1 MNRKI
6 IISLIGAI
14 FMLLLSII
22 DFVSFGLTITTVS
35 TIAIFIL
42 FSYDLYKDWKLK
54 EEKSK

>member
-1 MNRKI
+1 
-6 IISLIGAI
+6 
-14 FMLLLSII
+14 MLLLSII

-42 FSYDLYKDWKLK
+42 FSYDLYKAWKLK